1 MNKPL
6 EPKDGPMVMDRLQVR
21 AFDTWAINQ
30 LGLPGVVLMENAGRG
45 CAERLLARLGDPAAS
60 RVVVLC
66 GPGNNG
72 GDGYVTARHLTNA
85 GVHTETVICGD
96 RERVRGDA
104 RVHLDVLERMGAAIR
119 TWAMVGLRVE
129 TVREALSSAD
139 WVVDALFGT
148 GLTGPVR
155 AGYDVVIEALNQ
167 MGKPVL
173 AVDIPSGL
181 DCDTGRPLGP
191 TVKATLTVT
200 FVAVKEGFA
209 RAPDAAAYTGGV
221 EVASIGIAPRLWP
234 ALPK

>member
-1 MNKPL
+1 
-6 EPKDGPMVMDRLQVR
+6 MVMDRLQVR